1 MSASTGRRTLS
12 VSADVGGTFT
22 DVVTMDIATG
32 EVLIAK
38 SPTVADRPVDGIVNA
53 LQKTGIA
60 LAEMERFFHG
70 TTIGINTLL
79 ERRGAR
85 VGLLTTA
92 GFRDMIHIG
101 TSNWPAFRLTWAPPI
116 PLVSPELTA
125 EVDER
130 VRADGTVLTPLDE
143 LDVVA
148 QVRALV
154 NDGAEAIAVC
164 FVNSYIAP
172 EHERRAG
179 EVIGRHFP
187 DLIVCLSHQLT
198 RRYREYPRTA
208 TTVGEAYLRPR
219 MQRYFDELRS
229 GLRARDFDG
238 RLFVTSSDGGVM
250 GVDLARDRALRTLVS
265 GCASGIAG
273 AATVAG
279 LSGWDN
285 IVAIDMGGTS
295 FDAAI
300 IRNGQPA
307 MSATADVAG
316 HTFLMPM
323 LDLATIGAGG
333 GSIASVDAV
342 GSLHVGPRSA
352 GALPGPVCYGR
363 GGTEPTFTDAALVTG
378 LLPTELLGG
387 QMTLSLADATDAIEE
402 RIAGPLEMGVADA
415 AAGILAVVEAKMA
428 QLLEEMTI
436 GQGLDPRDFTIFA
449 YGGGGPLVAARMA
462 EELGCTRV
470 VIPPHPGVFSAWG
483 MQTLDAVQEFSRT
496 FIVNPR
502 GSSAEDL
509 AAPFADMVD
518 EAVIALGAEG
528 FAHDVL
534 TLLRFVEMRY
544 AAQEH
549 TLLVPFSDSGEEAIR
564 AAFDRAHAAAF
575 GFTVPGEA
583 EIVTYRLRAIGPL
596 PKPVGA
602 EKNSEVGPPTA
613 APPRE
618 RVVHERAAGAGSAW
632 PVIDR
637 AAVPVDIAVVGPV
650 IVEEPTCT
658 VVVPRGWS
666 VITDKLGS
674 LVMER

>member
-1 MSASTGRRTLS
+1 MSTLAGKRTLS

-22 DVVTMDIATG
+22 DVVTLDVVTG
-32 EVLIAK
+32 EVVIAK

-53 LQKTGIA
+53 LETTGIA
-60 LAEMERFFHG
+60 LSEMERFFHG

-101 TSNWPAFRLTWAPPI
+101 SSSWPAFRLTWDPPA
-116 PLVSPELTA
+116 PLVSPELTS
-125 EVDER
+125 EVGER
-130 VRADGTVLTPLDE
+130 VRADGTVLIPMDE
-143 LDVVA
+143 QDVIR
-148 QVRALV
+148 QVQSLV

-164 FVNSYIAP
+164 FINAYIAP

-179 EVIGRHFP
+179 EVIVEHFP
-187 DLIVCLSHQLT
+187 DLVVCLSHQLT
-198 RRYREYPRTA
+198 RRYREYPRTT

-238 RLFVTSSDGGVM
+238 KLFVTSSDGGVM
-250 GVDLARDRALRTLVS
+250 GVELARDRALRTLVS

-300 IRNGQPA
+300 IRNGHPA
-307 MSATADVAG
+307 MSPTADVG
-316 HTFLMPM
+316 GYTFLMPM

-342 GSLHVGPRSA
+342 GALNVGPRSA

-363 GGTEPTFTDAALVTG
+363 GGTEPTFTDAAVVTG

-387 QMTLSLADATDAIEE
+387 KMSLSIPDATDAIETH
-402 RIAGPLEMGVADA
+402 IAGPLGMTVADA

-502 GSSAEDL
+502 GRSVEDL
-509 AAPFADMVD
+509 AAPFSDMVA
-518 EAVIALGAEG
+518 EAVTALGAEG
-528 FAHDVL
+528 FADEVL

-544 AAQEH
+544 ASQEH
-549 TLLVPFSDSGEEAIR
+549 TLLVPFSDSGEDAMR
-564 AAFDRAHAAAF
+564 AAFDRAHSAAF
-575 GFTVPGEA
+575 GFTVPGEV
-583 EIVTYRLRAIGPL
+583 EIVTYRLRAVGPL
-596 PKPVGA
+596 PKPVVA
-602 EKNSEVGPPTA
+602 ETSRVR
-613 APPRE
+613 PPRTTPP
-618 RVVHERAAGAGSAW
+618 RKRAVHERAVGASSEW
-632 PVIDR
+632 LVIDR
-637 AAVPVDIAVVGPV
+637 EAVPDDVAVAGPV

-658 VVVPRGWS
+658 VVVPRHWT
-666 VITDKLGS
+666 VVTDKLGS